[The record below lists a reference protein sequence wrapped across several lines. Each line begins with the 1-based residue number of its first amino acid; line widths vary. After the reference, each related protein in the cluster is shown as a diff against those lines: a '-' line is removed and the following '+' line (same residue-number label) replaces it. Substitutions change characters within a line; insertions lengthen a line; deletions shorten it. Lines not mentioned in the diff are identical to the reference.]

1 MNPLLIIDFD
11 STFIR
16 DETLDEIAKLIS
28 DSSQRDKIYDLTNQA
43 MEGKIDFRQALKK
56 RVELLKIHKKDIN
69 TIITVLEKR
78 VSSSFIKNKNR
89 LRSISDRIYIVSG
102 GFKEIIAPI
111 VKEFGIDNA
120 NIFANEF
127 TYDNK
132 GFITGVDDR
141 SLLSYSDGKIRALKE
156 IDITSGAYV
165 IGDGSTDLEMR
176 QVKDVSAFICFI
188 ENINR
193 LSVSNQAD
201 YIASNLDEV
210 FQIIE
215 SA

>member
-28 DSSQRDKIYDLTNQA
+28 DSSQKDKIYDLTNQA